1 MDKELK
7 MRRKVA
13 LFMFVC
19 ILFLSSFFFSLKI
32 CQIKEQIGQGVNV
45 CKMEGSLGQE
55 KTE

>member
-13 LFMFVC
+13 LFMFVY
-19 ILFLSSFFFSLKI
+19 ILFLSSFFSLKI
-32 CQIKEQIGQGVNV
+32 CKIKEQIGQGVNV